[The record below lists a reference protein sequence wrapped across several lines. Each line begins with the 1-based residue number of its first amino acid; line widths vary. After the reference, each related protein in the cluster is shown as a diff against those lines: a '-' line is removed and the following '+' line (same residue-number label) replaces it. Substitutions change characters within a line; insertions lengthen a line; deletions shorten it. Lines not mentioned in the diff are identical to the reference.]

1 MLRLVLYISYV
12 DMDVLEYESCEK
24 KKNTETYNFTCTR
37 DLLKNLRI
45 QEFWNNF
52 GGSDSLKVSFWK
64 LHY

>member
-1 MLRLVLYISYV
+1 
-12 DMDVLEYESCEK
+12 MDVLEYESREK
-24 KKNTETYNFTCTR
+24 KKNTETFNFTYKR

-52 GGSDSLKVSFWK
+52 GGSGSLKVSFCK